1 MSSRADID
9 INNDMLVSRISYKAG
24 EYLQGRLN
32 NIFRSPRF
40 NSLNTSYG
48 IITYNAKNHTA
59 CVNVDNR
66 TLQSISSVAKLRME
80 YSLININKMSK
91 GENLVWED
99 ADAVLWK
106 VSIWASRGR
115 LPLIYNNIDK
125 KFSLKYWPN
134 LTRFMMTPHSME
146 IAALWTK
153 EPISLRKTLDLLNI
167 KQRYVFSFYSAE
179 IALDL
184 ITFDTEG
191 RKNSKVIS
199 DVKHASKQPKSKRK
213 GVFSKLL
220 KYFKPNNIE
229 EI

>member
-1 MSSRADID
+1 
-9 INNDMLVSRISYKAG
+9 
-24 EYLQGRLN
+24 
-32 NIFRSPRF
+32 
-40 NSLNTSYG
+40 
-48 IITYNAKNHTA
+48 
-59 CVNVDNR
+59 
-66 TLQSISSVAKLRME
+66 ME

-153 EPISLRKTLDLLNI
+153 DPISLRKTLDLLDI
-167 KQRYVFSFYSAE
+167 QQRYVFSFYSAA

-184 ITFDTEG
+184 ITFETED
-191 RKNSKVIS
+191 RKSSKVIS
-199 DVKHASKQPKSKRK
+199 DVNHALKKPEAKRK